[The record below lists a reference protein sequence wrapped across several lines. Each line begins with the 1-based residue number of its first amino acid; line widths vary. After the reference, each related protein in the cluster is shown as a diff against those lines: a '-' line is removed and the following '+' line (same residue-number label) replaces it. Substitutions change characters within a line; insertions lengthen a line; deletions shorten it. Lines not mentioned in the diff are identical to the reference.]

1 MFPVLLT
8 AWGMSVSQPHDRLLA
23 GLRIIDAGQ
32 VLAGPFVS
40 TLLADLGAEVIRVE
54 MPSLK
59 GNEATHTNS
68 SRAGEQRNKKSVT
81 LDLHRPQAVPIM
93 KRLVASADAI
103 VENFSPGTVERWGM
117 GPEDLNEANPRL
129 IYVRISG
136 FGQTGPYRD
145 RTSYDRIGQAIG
157 GLIYVTGEP
166 DQPPVHP
173 GYMLGDYVSGTFG
186 ALAILAAVYHRDHG
200 QCDEPQV
207 VDLSLYESIFR
218 YSGPMAAE
226 YSREGIIRERRG
238 NVRSWSIPGEQ
249 FLTRDGH
256 WVLILALNP
265 QIFQRLCDA
274 MGLPKLPEDP
284 KFHDH
289 ESRLTNEA
297 ELHAMIR
304 RWVKEFDARTL
315 FSLLDEFR
323 VPYGP
328 VNSIADIFADPHFAA
343 REDLV
348 TIDDP
353 HVGPVV
359 TPAPYPRLSHASGRI
374 YSPAPSVG
382 QHNDEIYRGLLG
394 MTTEEIDALTAAA
407 VV

>member
-1 MFPVLLT
+1 M
-8 AWGMSVSQPHDRLLA
+8 G
-23 GLRIIDAGQ
+23 
-32 VLAGPFVS
+32 
-40 TLLADLGAEVIRVE
+40 ADGIRVE

-59 GNEATHTNS
+59 GSVAAHTNS

-81 LDLHRPQAVPIM
+81 LDLHRPESVPVM
-93 KRLVASADAI
+93 KRLVATADAI
-103 VENFSPGTVERWGM
+103 VENFSPGTVERWGL
-117 GPEDLNEANPRL
+117 GPDDLNEANPRL

-145 RTSYDRIGQAIG
+145 RTSYDRVGQAIG
-157 GLIYVTGEP
+157 GLIYVTGEA

-186 ALAILAAVYHRDHG
+186 ALAILAAVYHRDNAG
-200 QCDEPQV
+200 CMEPQV

-249 FLTRDGH
+249 FLTKDGH

-274 MGLPKLPEDP
+274 MGQPKLPEDE
-284 KFHDH
+284 KFRDH
-289 ESRLTNEA
+289 EARLANEA
-297 ELHAMIR
+297 ELHEMIR
-304 RWVKEFDARTL
+304 QWVKGFDAAEL
-315 FSLLDEFR
+315 YGLLDEFR

-348 TIDDP
+348 MVDDP
-353 HVGPVV
+353 HVGPVM
-359 TPAPYPRLSHASGRI
+359 TPAPYPRLSHAPGRV
-374 YSPAPSVG
+374 YAPAPAVG
-382 QHNDEIYRGLLG
+382 QHNDEIYRGLLK
-394 MTTEEIDALTAAA
+394 MDDAELDALLAAG
-407 VV
+407 VI

>member
-1 MFPVLLT
+1 M
-8 AWGMSVSQPHDRLLA
+8 SQPHDRLLA

-40 TLLADLGAEVIRVE
+40 SLLADLGADVIRVE
-54 MPSLK
+54 MPNLK
-59 GNEATHTNS
+59 GNVAAHTNS
-68 SRAGEQRNKKSVT
+68 SRAGEQRNKKSIT
-81 LDLHRPQAVPIM
+81 LDLHRPEAAPIM
-93 KRLVASADAI
+93 KRLVATADAI
-103 VENFSPGTVERWGM
+103 VENFSPGTVERWGI
-117 GPEDLNEANPRL
+117 GPEELNEANPRL

-157 GLIYVTGEP
+157 GLIYVTGEA

-186 ALAILAAVYHRDHG
+186 ALAILAAVYHRDNAP
-200 QCDEPQV
+200 CAEPQV

-249 FLTRDGH
+249 FLTGDGH

-274 MGLPKLPEDP
+274 MALPDLPKDP
-284 KFHDH
+284 KFCDH
-289 ESRLTNEA
+289 EARLANEA
-297 ELHAMIR
+297 ELHEMIR
-304 RWVKEFDARTL
+304 QWVRGFEASSL
-315 FSLLDEFR
+315 YELLDEYR

-353 HVGPVV
+353 HVGPVT
-359 TPAPYPRLSHASGRI
+359 TPAPYPRLSHAAGRV
-374 YSPAPSVG
+374 YSPAPAVG
-382 QHNDEIYRGLLG
+382 QHNEEIYAGLLG
-394 MTTEEIDALTAAA
+394 MSAEEIEALAAA
-407 VV
+407 GII

>member
-1 MFPVLLT
+1 
-8 AWGMSVSQPHDRLLA
+8 LLA
-23 GLRIIDAGQ
+23 GLRVIDAGQ

-40 TLLADLGAEVIRVE
+40 SLLADLGAEVIRVE

-59 GNEATHTNS
+59 GNVAAHTNS

-81 LDLHRPQAVPIM
+81 LDLHRPEAVPIM

-157 GLIYVTGEP
+157 GLIYVTGEA

-186 ALAILAAVYHRDHG
+186 ALAILAAVFHRDHAG
-200 QCDEPQV
+200 CDEPQV

-274 MGLPKLPEDP
+274 MGLPDLPKDP
-284 KFHDH
+284 KFCDH
-289 ESRLTNEA
+289 EARLANEA
-297 ELHAMIR
+297 ELHELIR
-304 RWVKEFDARTL
+304 QWVKAQDRVPL
-315 FSLLDEFR
+315 YQLLDEYR

-353 HVGPVV
+353 HVGPVI
-359 TPAPYPRLSHASGRI
+359 TPAPYPRLSHAPGRV
-374 YSPAPSVG
+374 YNPAPTIG
-382 QHNDEIYRGLLG
+382 EHNDEIYRGLLG
-394 MTTEEIDALTAAA
+394 LSDEEIASLAQSG
-407 VV
+407 VI

>member
-1 MFPVLLT
+1 MN
-8 AWGMSVSQPHDRLLA
+8 VSLPHDRLLA

-40 TLLADLGAEVIRVE
+40 SLLADMGADVIRVE

-59 GNEATHTNS
+59 GSEAAHNNS

-81 LDLHRPQAVPIM
+81 LDLRRPEAVPVM

-103 VENFSPGTVERWGM
+103 VENFSPGTVERWGI

-157 GLIYVTGEP
+157 GLIYVTGEA

-173 GYMLGDYVSGTFG
+173 GYMLGDYASGTFG
-186 ALAILAAVYHRDHG
+186 ALAILAAVYHRDHVG
-200 QCDEPQV
+200 CDEPQV

-274 MGLPKLPEDP
+274 MALPDLPRDP
-284 KFHDH
+284 KFCDH
-289 ESRLTNEA
+289 EARLANEA
-297 ELHAMIR
+297 ELHEMIR
-304 RWVKEFDARTL
+304 QWVKGFEAKEL
-315 FSLLDEFR
+315 YSLLDEHR

-359 TPAPYPRLSHASGRI
+359 TPSPYPRLSHAHGRI

-382 QHNDEIYRGLLG
+382 QHNDEIYHRVLG
-394 MTTEEIDALTAAA
+394 MSMEEIETLTEAG
-407 VV
+407 VI

>member
-1 MFPVLLT
+1 
-8 AWGMSVSQPHDRLLA
+8 LLA
-23 GLRIIDAGQ
+23 GLRVIDAGQ

-40 TLLADLGAEVIRVE
+40 SLLADLGAEVIRVE

-59 GNEATHTNS
+59 GNVAAHTNS

-81 LDLHRPQAVPIM
+81 LDLHRPEAVPIM

-157 GLIYVTGEP
+157 GLIYVTGEA

-186 ALAILAAVYHRDHG
+186 ALAILAAVFHRDHAG
-200 QCDEPQV
+200 CDEPQV

-274 MGLPKLPEDP
+274 MGLPDLPKDP
-284 KFHDH
+284 KFCDH
-289 ESRLTNEA
+289 EARLANEA
-297 ELHAMIR
+297 ELHELIR
-304 RWVKEFDARTL
+304 QWVKAQDRVPL
-315 FSLLDEFR
+315 YQLLDEYR

-353 HVGPVV
+353 HVGPVM
-359 TPAPYPRLSHASGRI
+359 TPAPYPRLSHAPGRV
-374 YSPAPSVG
+374 YNPAPTIG
-382 QHNDEIYRGLLG
+382 EHNDEIYRGLLG
-394 MTTEEIDALTAAA
+394 LSDEEIASLAQSG
-407 VV
+407 VI

>member
-1 MFPVLLT
+1 M
-8 AWGMSVSQPHDRLLA
+8 SQPHDRLLA

-40 TLLADLGAEVIRVE
+40 SLLADMGAEVIRIE

-59 GNEATHTNS
+59 GDVAAHTNS

-81 LDLHRPQAVPIM
+81 LDLHRPEAAPVL
-93 KRLVASADAI
+93 KRLVAAADAI
-103 VENFSPGTVERWGM
+103 VENFSPGTVERWGI
-117 GPEDLNEANPRL
+117 GPDDLNEANPRP

-157 GLIYVTGEP
+157 GLIYVTGEA

-186 ALAILAAVYHRDHG
+186 ALAILAAVYHRDNAN
-200 QCDEPQV
+200 CDEPQV

-256 WVLILALNP
+256 WVLVLALNP

-274 MGLPKLPEDP
+274 MGLPDLPQDP
-284 KFHDH
+284 KFCDH
-289 ESRLTNEA
+289 ESRLANEA
-297 ELHAMIR
+297 ELHQVIR
-304 RWVKEFDARTL
+304 EWVNAQDAKPL
-315 FSLLDEFR
+315 YAVLDAFR

-348 TIDDP
+348 SIDDP
-353 HVGPVV
+353 HVGPVI
-359 TPAPYPRLSHASGRI
+359 TPAPYPRLSHAAGRV
-374 YSPAPSVG
+374 YNPAPSVG
-382 QHNDEIYRGLLG
+382 EHNDEIYRGLLG
-394 MTTEEIDALTAAA
+394 MTHGEIETLGRDG
-407 VV
+407 VI

>member
-1 MFPVLLT
+1 M
-8 AWGMSVSQPHDRLLA
+8 SQPHDRLLA

-40 TLLADLGAEVIRVE
+40 SLLADMGAEVIRIE

-59 GNEATHTNS
+59 GDVAAHTNS

-81 LDLHRPQAVPIM
+81 LDLHRPEAAPVV
-93 KRLVASADAI
+93 KRLVAAADAI
-103 VENFSPGTVERWGM
+103 VENFSPGTVERWGI
-117 GPEDLNEANPRL
+117 GPDDLNEANPRL

-157 GLIYVTGEP
+157 GLIYVTGEA

-186 ALAILAAVYHRDHG
+186 ALAILAAVYHRDNANCG
-200 QCDEPQV
+200 EPQV

-256 WVLILALNP
+256 WVLVLALNP

-274 MGLPKLPEDP
+274 MGLPDLPQDP
-284 KFHDH
+284 KFCDH
-289 ESRLTNEA
+289 EARLANEA
-297 ELHAMIR
+297 ELHQVIR
-304 RWVKEFDARTL
+304 EWVNAQDAK
-315 FSLLDEFR
+315 SLYAVLDAFR

-348 TIDDP
+348 SIDDP
-353 HVGPVV
+353 HVGPVI
-359 TPAPYPRLSHASGRI
+359 TPAPYPRLSHAAGRV
-374 YSPAPSVG
+374 YNPAPSVG
-382 QHNDEIYRGLLG
+382 EHNDEIYRGLLG
-394 MTTEEIDALTAAA
+394 MTHGEIETLGRDG
-407 VV
+407 VI

>member
-1 MFPVLLT
+1 MR
-8 AWGMSVSQPHDRLLA
+8 VSQPHDRLLA

-40 TLLADLGAEVIRVE
+40 SLLADMGADVIRVE

-59 GNEATHTNS
+59 GSVAAHTNS

-81 LDLHRPQAVPIM
+81 LDLHRPQAVPVL
-93 KRLVASADAI
+93 KRLVAASDAI
-103 VENFSPGTVERWGM
+103 VENFSPGTAERWGI

-157 GLIYVTGEP
+157 GLIYVTGEA

-186 ALAILAAVYHRDHG
+186 ALAILAAVYHRDNA

-238 NVRSWSIPGEQ
+238 NVRAWSIPGEQ
-249 FLTRDGH
+249 FLTADGH

-274 MGLPKLPEDP
+274 MGLPDLPKDP
-284 KFHDH
+284 KFCDH
-289 ESRLTNEA
+289 ESRLANEA
-297 ELHAMIR
+297 ELHEMIR
-304 RWVKEFDARTL
+304 QWVKRFDAKPL
-315 FSLLDEFR
+315 YAILDEFR

-328 VNSIADIFADPHFAA
+328 VNSIADIFADPHFEA
-343 REDLV
+343 RQDLV

-353 HVGPVV
+353 HVGPVI
-359 TPAPYPRLSHASGRI
+359 TPAPYPRLSHAPGRV
-374 YSPAPSVG
+374 YNPAPTIG
-382 QHNDEIYRGLLG
+382 QHNDEIYRGILG
-394 MTTEEIDALTAAA
+394 MSSEEVDSLTAAG
-407 VV
+407 VI

>member
-1 MFPVLLT
+1 MPQ
-8 AWGMSVSQPHDRLLA
+8 SHDRLLE

-40 TLLADLGAEVIRVE
+40 SLLADMGADVIRVE
-54 MPSLK
+54 QPSLK
-59 GNEATHTNS
+59 ANVAAHTNS
-68 SRAGEQRNKKSVT
+68 GRAGEQRNKRSVT
-81 LDLHRPQAVPIM
+81 LDLHRPEAIPVM
-93 KRLVASADAI
+93 KKLVASADAI

-117 GPEDLNEANPRL
+117 GPDDLNQANPRL

-157 GLIYVTGEP
+157 GLIYVTGEA

-186 ALAILAAVYHRDHG
+186 ALAILAAVFHRDHAG
-200 QCDEPQV
+200 CDEPQV

-238 NVRSWSIPGEQ
+238 NVRAWSIPGEQ

-274 MGLPKLPEDP
+274 MGLPDLPKDP
-284 KFHDH
+284 KFCDH
-289 ESRLTNEA
+289 ESRLANEA
-297 ELHAMIR
+297 ELHEMIR
-304 RWVKEFDARTL
+304 QWVKVQDRAAL
-315 FSLLDEFR
+315 YAVLDQFR
-323 VPYGP
+323 VPYGG

-348 TIDDP
+348 TIEDP
-353 HVGPVV
+353 HVGTVV
-359 TPAPYPRLSHASGRI
+359 TPAPYPRLSHAPGRV
-374 YSPAPSVG
+374 YNPAPTIG
-382 QHNDEIYRGLLG
+382 EHNDEVYCALLG
-394 MTTEEIDALTAAA
+394 MTAEEVESLTALG
-407 VV
+407 VI

>member
-1 MFPVLLT
+1 MPQ
-8 AWGMSVSQPHDRLLA
+8 SHDRLLE

-40 TLLADLGAEVIRVE
+40 SLLADMGADVIRVE
-54 MPSLK
+54 QPSLK
-59 GNEATHTNS
+59 GSVAAHTNS
-68 SRAGEQRNKKSVT
+68 GRAGEQRNKRSVT
-81 LDLHRPQAVPIM
+81 LDLHRPEAVPVM
-93 KRLVASADAI
+93 KKLVASADAI

-117 GPEDLNEANPRL
+117 GPDYLNAANPRL

-157 GLIYVTGEP
+157 GLIYVTGEA

-186 ALAILAAVYHRDHG
+186 ALAILAAVFHRDHAG
-200 QCDEPQV
+200 CDEPQV

-238 NVRSWSIPGEQ
+238 NVRAWSIPGEQ

-274 MGLPKLPEDP
+274 MGLPDLPKDP
-284 KFHDH
+284 KFCDH
-289 ESRLTNEA
+289 ESRLANEA
-297 ELHAMIR
+297 ELHEMIR
-304 RWVKEFDARTL
+304 QWVKVQDRAAL
-315 FSLLDEFR
+315 YAVLDQFR
-323 VPYGP
+323 VPYGG

-348 TIDDP
+348 TIEDP
-353 HVGPVV
+353 HVGTVV
-359 TPAPYPRLSHASGRI
+359 TPAPYPRLSHAPGRV
-374 YSPAPSVG
+374 YNPAPTIG
-382 QHNDEIYRGLLG
+382 EHNDEVYCALLG
-394 MTTEEIDALTAAA
+394 MTAEEVESLTALG
-407 VV
+407 VI

>member
-1 MFPVLLT
+1 
-8 AWGMSVSQPHDRLLA
+8 LLA
-23 GLRIIDAGQ
+23 GLRVIDAGQ

-40 TLLADLGAEVIRVE
+40 SLLADLGAEVIRVE

-59 GNEATHTNS
+59 GNVAAHTNS

-81 LDLHRPQAVPIM
+81 LDLHRPEAVPIM

-157 GLIYVTGEP
+157 GLIYVTGEA

-186 ALAILAAVYHRDHG
+186 ALAILAAVFHRDHAG
-200 QCDEPQV
+200 CDEPQV

-274 MGLPKLPEDP
+274 MGLPDLPKDP
-284 KFHDH
+284 KFCDH
-289 ESRLTNEA
+289 EARLANEA
-297 ELHAMIR
+297 ELHELIR
-304 RWVKEFDARTL
+304 QWVKAQDRVPLYE
-315 FSLLDEFR
+315 LLDEYR

-353 HVGPVV
+353 HVGPVI
-359 TPAPYPRLSHASGRI
+359 TPAPYPRLSHAPGRV
-374 YSPAPSVG
+374 YTPAPTIG
-382 QHNDEIYRGLLG
+382 EHNDEIYRGLLG
-394 MTTEEIDALTAAA
+394 LSDEEIASLAQSG
-407 VV
+407 VI

>member
-1 MFPVLLT
+1 MP
-8 AWGMSVSQPHDRLLA
+8 QPHDRLLD
-23 GLRIIDAGQ
+23 GLRVIDAGQ

-40 TLLADLGAEVIRVE
+40 SLLADMGADVIRVE
-54 MPSLK
+54 QPSLK
-59 GNEATHTNS
+59 GSVAAHTNS
-68 SRAGEQRNKKSVT
+68 SRAGEQRNKRSVT
-81 LDLHRPQAVPIM
+81 LDLHRPEAVPIM

-117 GPEDLNEANPRL
+117 GPDDLNEANPRL

-157 GLIYVTGEP
+157 GLIYVTGEA

-186 ALAILAAVYHRDHG
+186 ALAILAAVFHRDHAG
-200 QCDEPQV
+200 CDESQV

-274 MGLPKLPEDP
+274 MGVPDLPQNP
-284 KFHDH
+284 KFCDH
-289 ESRLTNEA
+289 EARLANEV
-297 ELHAMIR
+297 ELHEMIR
-304 RWVKEFDARTL
+304 QWVKVQDRAAL
-315 FSLLDEFR
+315 YAVLDQYR
-323 VPYGP
+323 VPYGG
-328 VNSIADIFADPHFAA
+328 VNSIADIFTDPQFEA

-353 HVGPVV
+353 HVGSVV
-359 TPAPYPRLSHASGRI
+359 TPAPYPRLSHAPGRV
-374 YSPAPSVG
+374 YSPAPAVG
-382 QHNDEIYRGLLG
+382 QHNEEVYRGLLG
-394 MTTEEIDALTAAA
+394 MSSEELESLSSAGVI
-407 VV
+407 